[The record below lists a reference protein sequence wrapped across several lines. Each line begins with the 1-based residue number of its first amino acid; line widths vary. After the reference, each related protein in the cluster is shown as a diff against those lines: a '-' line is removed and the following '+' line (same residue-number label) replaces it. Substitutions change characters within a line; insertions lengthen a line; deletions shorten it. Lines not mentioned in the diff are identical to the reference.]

1 MKPSLCLNL
10 QMLLLDNVVV
20 VRRVH
25 VGDPDDGSEA
35 FPGGEE
41 QRGHRQAGERGE
53 VMIMMMM
60 MMMMMIMMIMMMMM
74 IILSMLHQY
83 LLL

>member
-1 MKPSLCLNL
+1 
-10 QMLLLDNVVV
+10 MLLLDNVVG

-35 FPGGEE
+35 FPGGKE

-53 VMIMMMM
+53 VMIM
-60 MMMMMIMMIMMMMM
+60 IEKEI
-74 IILSMLHQY
+74 
-83 LLL
+83 